1 MVGDMRLSNPTT
13 VCRFIRFVSL
23 LLLLLLLLLEG
34 LLPFVELGYTG
45 RKPATGLE
53 GFSCSEGLKSLLF
66 TLVNVGAFLG
76 ADFDASKL

>member
-23 LLLLLLLLLEG
+23 LLLEG

-45 RKPATGLE
+45 RKPVTGRE

-66 TLVNVGAFLG
+66 TLVNVGAFFG